1 MKIQQQSPKPEQ
13 TRGNKQAAAWK
24 KKHGGLQPTSYLIY

>member
-13 TRGNKQAAAWK
+13 TRANKQAAAWK